1 MKIERM
7 KGCRLPSVYE
17 TQHNADAIKAIA
29 ARDGVHVTTW
39 MRMQLDAFIAK
50 PHVVQKEFERMNCAR
65 HPTRKIRSSPELEQ
79 RTSFV
84 CSLKSDPMFVVQF
97 KEMAYGNGVQP
108 SELMRYIVRNAMGS
122 EASVVGAK
130 AQAKT
135 SIRLHETE
143 QNVGL
148 MKAWGKQCKCN
159 MSSLVGAVVADF
171 IAHPVFD
178 RDEFDAMQLRF
189 YLLNSDR
196 VLFGGTPRSMYLS
209 QVAFA
214 NHPVAA
220 MRQLAQDN
228 HVQLHEI
235 YSYVIRRALANS
247 DYMKIVIK
255 RYAGELGKRK

>member
-17 TQHNADAIKAIA
+17 TQHNAVAIKEIA
-29 ARDGVHVTTW
+29 AREGVHVTTW
-39 MRMQLDAFIAK
+39 LRTQLDAFIAK
-50 PHVVQKEFERMNCAR
+50 PHVVHKDFERLNCAR
-65 HPTRKIRSSPELEQ
+65 HPTRKSSSSPELEQ

-84 CSLKSDPMFVVQF
+84 CSLKNDPMFVVQF
-97 KEMAYGNGVQP
+97 KELAYGNGVQP

-143 QNVGL
+143 QNVKL

-159 MSSLVGAVVADF
+159 MSSLVSALVADF
-171 IAHPVFD
+171 IAQPAFD

-189 YLLNSDR
+189 YMLDSDR
-196 VLFGGTPRSMYLS
+196 VLFGGIPRSMYLS
-209 QVAFA
+209 QVAFI

-235 YSYVIRRALANS
+235 YSYVIRKALANQE
-247 DYMKIVIK
+247 YMKTMIK
-255 RYAGELGKRK
+255 RYTGELDKRK